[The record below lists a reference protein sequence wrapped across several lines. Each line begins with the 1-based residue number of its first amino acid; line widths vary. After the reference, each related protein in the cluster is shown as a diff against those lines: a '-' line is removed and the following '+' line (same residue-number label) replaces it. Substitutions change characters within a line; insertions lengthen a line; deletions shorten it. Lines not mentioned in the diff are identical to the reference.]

1 MAKDNESTMKWKI
14 DIADLKASM
23 NDAKRSISLANAEFK
38 AATSGMDQWSKSTTG
53 LEAKLKQLNST
64 LPQQKTIL
72 EQLEK
77 QYQLV
82 AQNQGENSAEAQ
94 KLLIQIENQKAAIG
108 KTEASIA
115 KYNQQLVDMQKQE
128 ASANSALGSLT
139 KTIDDQEKA
148 VADLKT
154 QYANA
159 VLQYG
164 KNSKEAKDLAKQIDD
179 LSGELAD
186 NKKNLSDAQKA
197 ADQFDNSLSDANKTA
212 KESDSGFTVLKGTL
226 ANLVTQGINL
236 VIDGLKDLAK
246 TAKDAWKEFDSGSD
260 IIIKKTGATGQAA
273 KDLET
278 VYKNVSKQVV
288 GSFDELG
295 SAVGEVNTR
304 FDVTGDEL
312 EDLTIKFIKFA
323 QLNGTDVSNSV
334 DKVQGALA
342 AWGLTADDASAMLD
356 VLNSASQQTG
366 ASVDSIT
373 DALKTNAPALMEM
386 GFSASDAAMF
396 IANLDKNGAD
406 ASATLGGMKK
416 ALAAAA
422 KQGKPMNQAMKDMEK
437 SIKNAKSTTEAIT
450 IASELFG
457 SKAGA
462 SIATAVRS
470 GKLSFEQL
478 GTTMKDFE
486 GNVVNTFDATLD
498 PADKFALAMQG
509 IRTDMAEAVGNL
521 LDKYAPEIEDAI
533 ATMKDIISG
542 FFDIVEAGIDWF
554 IENGDTVVSII
565 KAIAMGVAAYVAY
578 TTAVKVMTEGWKALT
593 IVTKAQTT
601 AQAALN
607 AVMNA
612 NPIGLVIAA
621 ITALVAAFVLLWNKS
636 EAFREFWYNLWE
648 GIKETCSKVIDAI
661 VGFFKNAW
669 TRIKESWS
677 KVKSFFTG
685 IWDGIKDVFSGITDW
700 FKDKF
705 TDAWEG
711 IKNVFSKVGDF
722 FGGIWDTIKEK
733 FTNIGQKIGEV
744 TSDAFKSAINALLST
759 AEKVLNAPIRAI
771 NKLLGVI
778 NKIPSVNIGKL
789 DTFSLPRLEQ
799 GGILKKG
806 QIGLLEGNGSEA
818 VIPLDQNR
826 KWISSVVREMVNQMS
841 GSGSGAVLVGGKSE
855 KMTQNVT
862 FNQTINSPE
871 PVDRLSVYRD
881 TNNLLFSAKVRLGN
895 V

>member
-115 KYNQQLVDMQKQE
+115 KYNQQLADMQKQE

-164 KNSKEAKDLAKQIDD
+164 KNSKEAKDLANQIDN

-236 VIDGLKDLAK
+236 VIDGLKDIAK

-260 IIIKKTGATGQAA
+260 TIIKKSGATGQAA

-295 SAVGEVNTR
+295 SAVGEVYTR
-304 FDVTGDEL
+304 FDVTGDQL

-342 AWGLTADDASAMLD
+342 AWGLTADDASVMLD
-356 VLNSASQQTG
+356 VLNSASQKTG

-521 LDKYAPEIEDAI
+521 LDKYAPEIESAI
-533 ATMKDIISG
+533 ATMKDIVSG

-554 IENGDTVVSII
+554 IENGDTVVSVIT
-565 KAIAMGVAAYVAY
+565 AIAAAVAAYVAY

-669 TRIKESWS
+669 TRIKDAWS

-744 TSDAFKSAINALLST
+744 TSDAFKSAINALLAT

-778 NKIPSVNIGKL
+778 NKIPAVDIGKL